1 VTSLRRQSAIRFYLR
16 HPGQLALAVAGIALG
31 VAVVVAIDLAN
42 AASLRAFELS
52 RELTSN
58 RASHYIEAAG
68 GALDEAVYTRI
79 KTELGLDLAAPVVEG
94 RVLLPGHGDR
104 SVRLLGVDPV
114 AELAFDDALQLVQR
128 GGRRQAGGGGLDI
141 RPLIAEPGAVLLPEA
156 FAAGLGLAAGDEF
169 TVTAR
174 DAAHRLRVR
183 GVVVLEAGRGS
194 GASGPVIAD
203 ISTAQEVLGRVG
215 ELSRIELALTGDAA
229 DDVAERV
236 DAALP
241 PGASLVPAGSSD
253 DVTGEMLR
261 AFRINLTALSLL
273 ALVVGMLLIYATM
286 SFAVVRRR
294 RSIGTLRAIGAT
306 RGDVAGDV
314 LAESLVLGLVATA
327 AGLALGWALSRSLTD
342 LVLATIND
350 LYFTARVS
358 PDGIAWFPFVKAG
371 VLGVGAT
378 VIAALRPAVE
388 AASEPPRAAM
398 TEIAR
403 ERSMQQRFRAGP
415 AVAVVAFLGAA
426 ALIAWPGAGLV
437 PAFAGLFLV
446 LAGYALLVPPATGR
460 LLAGAQAA
468 GGRRLGLPV
477 RMAIRGAAAS
487 LSRTGIAVTALAV
500 AVATVVG
507 IGVMI
512 DSFRGSVTRWLDESL
527 IADYYLII
535 EGAGEQGF
543 SRAEIDRLA
552 AIDGVAGTSLS
563 RTITLPTAEGD
574 VAVRAA
580 KAGPRGYGETLVAGD
595 PETAFAA
602 MEAGEGIL
610 LAEAFA
616 GLRGLEAGDTLTLPT
631 AQGQREFPVLGIFRD
646 YRTAGSSAMLPY
658 DVASDLWGYRK
669 PRGVGIYRNPDS
681 ERRTIEQALG
691 AFAAERGDVSLA
703 ANEEIREITLN
714 VFDRTFEITGV
725 LRLLAGIIA
734 FFGILSALLALQ
746 LERSREVAT
755 LRAIGYTRGQTGANS
770 LAQTT
775 LLGLVS
781 GLLALPLGVVLA
793 ALLIYV
799 INQRSFGWTM
809 GFVVAPGQLV
819 TGIVLAVAAAFLA
832 GLYPARR
839 LAGQS
844 IAANLRGE

>member
-1 VTSLRRQSAIRFYLR
+1 VISLRRQSALRFYLR
-16 HPGQLALAVAGIALG
+16 HPGQLALAIAGIALG

-42 AASLRAFELS
+42 ATSLRAFELS

-58 RASHYIEAAG
+58 RASHYVEATG
-68 GALDEAVYTRI
+68 GALDETVYTRV

-94 RVLLPGHGDR
+94 RVLLPDHGER
-104 SVRLLGVDPV
+104 SVTLLGLDPV
-114 AELAFDDALQLVQR
+114 AELAFDAALQFAR
-128 GGRRQAGGGGLDI
+128 STADGGGLDV

-156 FAAGLGLAAGDEF
+156 FAASLGLAEGDEF

-174 DAAHRLRVR
+174 DTTRRLRVR

-194 GASGPVIAD
+194 GESGPIIAD
-203 ISTAQEVLGRVG
+203 IGTAQEVLGRLG
-215 ELSRIELALTGDAA
+215 ELSRIELALA
-229 DDVAERV
+229 DGQAERV
-236 DAALP
+236 IDALP
-241 PGASLVPAGSSD
+241 PGATLVTAGSSD
-253 DVTGEMLR
+253 DVTGQMLR

-294 RSIGTLRAIGAT
+294 RSLGTLRAIGAT
-306 RGDVAGDV
+306 RRDVAADV
-314 LAESLVLGLVATA
+314 LAESLLLGLVATG
-327 AGLALGWALSRSLTD
+327 AGLALGWVLSRSLTD

-350 LYFTARVS
+350 LYFTTRVS
-358 PDGIAWFPFVKAG
+358 PDGFTWLPFVKAG
-371 VLGVGAT
+371 LLGVGAT
-378 VIAALRPAVE
+378 VVAALRPAME
-388 AASEPPRAAM
+388 AAGEPPRTAM
-398 TEIAR
+398 TDIAR
-403 ERSMQQRFRAGP
+403 ERSMQRRFRAGP
-415 AVAVVAFLGAA
+415 AVAAVAFLGAA

-446 LAGYALLVPPATGR
+446 LAGYALLIPPGTAR
-460 LLAGAQAA
+460 LLSAAQAA
-468 GGRRLGLPV
+468 TGRRLGLPV
-477 RMAIRGAAAS
+477 RMAVRGAVAS

-512 DSFRGSVTRWLDESL
+512 DSFRGSVTDWLEQSL
-527 IADYYLII
+527 IADYYVVTESAGAEGFTRVEI
-535 EGAGEQGF
+535 E
-543 SRAEIDRLA
+543 RLG

-563 RTITLPTAEGD
+563 RTITLPTAAGE
-574 VAVRAA
+574 VSVRAA

-595 PETAFAA
+595 PETAWPAL
-602 MEAGEGIL
+602 EQGDGIL

-616 GLRGLEAGDTLTLPT
+616 RLRGLEVGDTVTLPVNR
-631 AQGQREFPVLGIFRD
+631 GRYEFRVLGIFRD
-646 YRTAGSSAMLPY
+646 YRTAGSAGMLPY
-658 DVASDLWGYRK
+658 HVASDLWGYEA
-669 PRGVGIYRNPDS
+669 PNGVGIYREPGADRQAIDN
-681 ERRTIEQALG
+681 ALG
-691 AFAAERGDVSLA
+691 AFAAERGDVTLA
-703 ANEEIREITLN
+703 ANEEIRRITLN

-746 LERSREVAT
+746 LERNREVAT
-755 LRAIGYTRGQTGANS
+755 LRAIGFTRTQTGANS

-781 GLLALPLGVVLA
+781 GILALPLGIVLA

-809 GFVVAPGQLV
+809 GFVVAPEQLA
-819 TGIVLAVAAAFLA
+819 TGMVLAVAAAFLA
-832 GLYPARR
+832 GIYPARR
-839 LAGQS
+839 LARQP

>member
-1 VTSLRRQSAIRFYLR
+1 MTSLRRQSAIRFYLR
-16 HPGQLALAVAGIALG
+16 HPGQLALAIAGIALG

-42 AASLRAFELS
+42 ASSLRAFQLS

-58 RASHYIEAAG
+58 RASHYVEATA
-68 GALDEAVYTRI
+68 GALDEAVYTRV
-79 KTELGLDLAAPVVEG
+79 KTELGVDLAAPVVEG
-94 RVLLPGHGDR
+94 RVLLPGHDDR

-114 AELAFDDALQLVQR
+114 AELAFDEALQLA
-128 GGRRQAGGGGLDI
+128 RREADGSGLDV
-141 RPLIAEPGAVLLPEA
+141 RPLIAEPGAVLLPQA
-156 FAAGLGLAAGDEF
+156 FAASLGLAAGDEL

-174 DAAHRLRVR
+174 DTARILHVR

-194 GASGPVIAD
+194 GESGPIIAD
-203 ISTAQEVLGRVG
+203 ISTAQEVLGRLG
-215 ELSRIELALTGDAA
+215 ELSRIELALSESEAGRVA
-229 DDVAERV
+229 D
-236 DAALP
+236 ALP
-241 PGASLVPAGSSD
+241 PGATLVPAGSSD

-294 RSIGTLRAIGAT
+294 RSLGTLRAIGAT
-306 RGDVAGDV
+306 RGDVAGDI
-314 LAESLVLGLVATA
+314 LAESLLLGLVATA
-327 AGLALGWALSRSLTD
+327 AGLALGWVLSRSLTS

-350 LYFTARVS
+350 LYFTTRVS
-358 PDGIAWFPFVKAG
+358 PDGIAWLPFLKAG

-378 VIAALRPAVE
+378 VIAALRPAME
-388 AASEPPRAAM
+388 AAGEPPRTAM
-398 TEIAR
+398 TDIAR

-415 AVAVVAFLGAA
+415 AIAGAAFVGAA

-446 LAGYALLVPPATGR
+446 LAGYALLVPPATAR
-460 LLAGAQAA
+460 LLSAAQAA
-468 GGRRLGLPV
+468 TGRRLGLPV
-477 RMAIRGAAAS
+477 RMAVRGAVAS

-512 DSFRGSVTRWLDESL
+512 DSFRGSVTSWLDQSL
-527 IADYYLII
+527 IADYYLIT
-535 EGAGEQGF
+535 EGAGAEGF
-543 SRAEIDRLA
+543 TRAEIARLG

-563 RTITLPTAEGD
+563 RMLTLPTAAGE
-574 VAVRAA
+574 VSVRAA

-595 PETAFAA
+595 PDTAWPAL
-602 MEAGEGIL
+602 EAGDGIL

-616 GLRGLEAGDTLTLPT
+616 RLRGLAVGDSLSLP
-631 AQGQREFPVLGIFRD
+631 ADRGPREFRVLGIFRD

-658 DVASDLWGYRK
+658 HVAAELWGYQ
-669 PRGVGIYRNPDS
+669 PPHGVGIYREPDADRS
-681 ERRTIEQALG
+681 AIEQALG
-691 AFAAERGDVSLA
+691 AFAAARGDVSLA
-703 ANEEIREITLN
+703 ANEEIRRITLD

-755 LRAIGYTRGQTGANS
+755 LRAIGFTRGQTGANS

-781 GLLALPLGVVLA
+781 GLLALPLGIVLA

-809 GFVVAPGQLV
+809 GFVVAPEQLV

-832 GLYPARR
+832 GVYPARR
-839 LAGQS
+839 LAGQP
-844 IAANLRGE
+844 IAANLRAE

>member
-16 HPGQLALAVAGIALG
+16 HPVQLALALAGIALG

-42 AASLRAFELS
+42 ATSLRAFELS
-52 RELTSN
+52 RELTSS
-58 RASHYIEAAG
+58 RASHYVEAAG
-68 GALDEAVYTRI
+68 GALDEAVYTRV

-94 RVLLPGHGDR
+94 RVLLPGYGER
-104 SVRLLGVDPV
+104 SVRLLGIDPV
-114 AELAFDDALQLVQR
+114 AELAFDEALQLVRR
-128 GGRRQAGGGGLDI
+128 GSDGQGLDV
-141 RPLIAEPGAVLLPEA
+141 RPLIAEPGTVLLPEA
-156 FAAGLGLAAGDEF
+156 FAASLGLSTGDEL

-174 DAAHRLRVR
+174 ETNHTLRVR

-194 GASGPVIAD
+194 GESGPVIAD
-203 ISTAQEVLGRVG
+203 IGTAQEVLGRLG
-215 ELSRIELALTGDAA
+215 ELSRIELALDEAQ
-229 DDVAERV
+229 AERIG
-236 DAALP
+236 DDLG
-241 PGASLVPAGSSD
+241 PGAVLVRAGSGN

-294 RSIGTLRAIGAT
+294 RSLGTLRAIGAT
-306 RGDVAGDV
+306 RRDVAGDI
-314 LAESLVLGLVATA
+314 LAESVLLGVVATA
-327 AGLALGWALSRSLTD
+327 AGLALGWILSRSLTD

-350 LYFTARVS
+350 LYFTDRVS
-358 PDGIAWFPFVKAG
+358 PDGFSWFPFVKAG
-371 VLGVGAT
+371 LLGVGAT
-378 VIAALRPAVE
+378 VVAALRPAME
-388 AASEPPRAAM
+388 AANEPPRTAM
-398 TEIAR
+398 TDIAR
-403 ERSMQQRFRAGP
+403 ERTMQRRFRAGP
-415 AVAVVAFLGAA
+415 AVAAVAFLGAA

-446 LAGYALLVPPATGR
+446 LAGYALLIPPGTAR
-460 LLAGAQAA
+460 LLSAAQAA
-468 GGRRLGLPV
+468 TGRRLGLPV
-477 RMAIRGAAAS
+477 RMAVRGAVAS

-512 DSFRGSVTRWLDESL
+512 DSFRGSVTDWLDQSL
-527 IADYYLII
+527 IADYYVVT
-535 EGAGEQGF
+535 EGAGAQGF
-543 SRAEIDRLA
+543 SRAEIERLA
-552 AIDGVAGTSLS
+552 AVDGVAGTSLS
-563 RTITLPTAEGD
+563 RTITLPTAAGE
-574 VAVRAA
+574 VSVRAA

-595 PETAFAA
+595 PETAWAA
-602 MEAGEGIL
+602 LEEGDGIL

-616 GLRGLEAGDTLTLPT
+616 NLRGLEVGDTLTLP
-631 AQGQREFPVLGIFRD
+631 ADRGRHEFRVLGVFRD

-658 DVASDLWGYRK
+658 HVATDLWGYE
-669 PRGVGIYRNPDS
+669 PPNGVGIYREPDAD
-681 ERRTIEQALG
+681 RQAIEDALG
-691 AFAAERGDVSLA
+691 AFAAERGDVTLA
-703 ANEEIREITLN
+703 ANEEIRRITLN

-755 LRAIGYTRGQTGANS
+755 LRAVGFTRAQTGANS

-775 LLGLVS
+775 LLGVVS

-809 GFVVAPGQLV
+809 GFVVAPEQLI
-819 TGIVLAVAAAFLA
+819 TGIALAVAAAFLA

-839 LAGQS
+839 LAQQP